1 MGVYSSGVK
10 LYRFVNGELQVML
23 IHPGGPFWAK
33 KDEGVWSIPKGIVEA
48 GEDPRDAAKREF
60 QEETGFIVDG
70 GLIDLGEI
78 KQPSR
83 KIVRVFA
90 VEQDIDI
97 SGIESNLFSLEWPPK
112 SGNIH
117 EFPEVD
123 RGGWFDVRDA
133 RIKLQKGQVGFLDR
147 LMEKLGYIP

>member
-1 MGVYSSGVK
+1 MGVYSSGIM
-10 LYRFVNGELQVML
+10 LYRFVNGALQVML

-97 SGIESNLFSLEWPPK
+97 AGIESNLFSLEWPPK
-112 SGNIH
+112 SGNIQ

-123 RGGWFDVRDA
+123 RGGWFDVHDA

>member
-123 RGGWFDVRDA
+123 RGGWFDVHDA